1 MMRASLVKELGAAPG
16 SSTGERAG
24 TRTTLL
30 LLVICLL
37 GIAGGS
43 YWFYSVSQRG
53 AAGANGPV
61 SSAPAS
67 MLSDSTRAVLGR
79 LESPLEIGFYAL
91 LDPATVPASLTA
103 FAGRVGQLLS
113 AYQQEAG
120 GKIKVT
126 TFSAQ
131 SNADANAALADG
143 ITVFNLDKGEACYLG
158 IALVLNGRKE
168 SLAHLSPEWEQSLES
183 DLTRAI
189 IRLVDANRS
198 ITVPTTVSQ
207 INTAA
212 IQEVRALIPDFAAV
226 SVPEGKQIL
235 QDAAYKEYT
244 AAAKKMQAQV
254 KEAEQRIAEAQ
265 KGGMVAEQQ
274 AAKQHLQQV
283 QAEQIEKLKE
293 IAAKSKAQ
301 IDTFQQLK
309 AASH

>member
-1 MMRASLVKELGAAPG
+1 MMRALLVKELGAAPG
-16 SSTGERAG
+16 SRTGERAG
-24 TRTTLL
+24 TRITLL
-30 LLVICLL
+30 LLVVCLL
-37 GIAGGS
+37 GIAGGA
-43 YWFYSVSQRG
+43 YWFYSVSPRG

-67 MLSDSTRAVLGR
+67 LLSDSTRAVLGR
-79 LESPLEIGFYAL
+79 LESPLGIRFYAL
-91 LDPATVPASLTA
+91 LDPATVPASVIA

-126 TFSAQ
+126 TINAQ

-168 SLAHLSPEWEQSLES
+168 SLAHLSPEWEQALES

-189 IRLVDANRS
+189 MRLEDANHS
-198 ITVPTTVSQ
+198 VTVPTTVSQ

-212 IQEVRALIPDFAAV
+212 IQEVRALIPDLAVV

-244 AAAKKMQAQV
+244 AAAKEMQVQV
-254 KEAEQRIAEAQ
+254 KEAEQRFTAAQ
-265 KGGMVAEQQ
+265 KSGTEAEQQ
-274 AAKQHLQQV
+274 TAKQHLQQV

-293 IAAKSKAQ
+293 IAARSKAQ

-309 AASH
+309 AAPH

>member
-1 MMRASLVKELGAAPG
+1 MMRVSLVRELGVAPG
-16 SSTGERAG
+16 SRTGERAG

-30 LLVICLL
+30 LLVVCLL

-43 YWFYSVSQRG
+43 YWFYSISQRG
-53 AAGANGPV
+53 AAGADGPV

-67 MLSDSTRAVLGR
+67 LLSDSTRAVLGR
-79 LESPLEIGFYAL
+79 LESPLEIRFYAL

-168 SLAHLSPEWEQSLES
+168 SLAHLSPEWEQALEP

-189 IRLVDANRS
+189 SRLENANRS
-198 ITVPTTVSQ
+198 VTIPTTVSQ

-212 IQEVRALIPDFAAV
+212 IQEVRALIPDLAAV

-244 AAAKKMQAQV
+244 AAAKEMQAQV
-254 KEAEQRIAEAQ
+254 KEAEQRITEAQ
-265 KGGMVAEQQ
+265 KGGTVAEQQ

-309 AASH
+309 AAPH